1 MSRSVAYRK
10 TCNDLVFWRQC
21 QALSATIYI
30 LRETGPTGF
39 LLKEEGET
47 KPVKAY
53 LGDPHKCTCS
63 QFLKGRDLC
72 RHLCWLILKKFRVAQ
87 TNPISWQLGLV
98 DRELNEVLHGQ
109 PNKQPPKTPARRW
122 ATSGSA
128 SSTTADSRPSIRQK
142 DITDD
147 DCCPIC
153 QDELLNKHIPVTF
166 CKYVSIL

>member
-1 MSRSVAYRK
+1 LGFYNVHIH
-10 TCNDLVFWRQC
+10 
-21 QALSATIYI
+21 IYI
-30 LRETGPTGF
+30 YIYIFDTILNYQKNAKKVKF
-39 LLKEEGET
+39 L
-47 KPVKAY
+47 P
-53 LGDPHKCTCS
+53 
-63 QFLKGRDLC
+63 
-72 RHLCWLILKKFRVAQ
+72 ILV
-87 TNPISWQLGLV
+87 SWQLGLV

-128 SSTTADSRPSIRQK
+128 SSTTADSRPTIRQK